1 MIRKRWWQLA
11 FCLIFFPVAAQGGM
25 AGDMDNFFDS
35 LGYTG
40 NVTKPHAYEGQAGG
54 FYTGGSLF
62 LRAPNRDVQFA
73 HVDPP
78 AWNIGC
84 GGINIFS
91 GGFAFV
97 NGKELIDLGKNIM
110 SQAAPYFFS
119 LALETYAPQID
130 NVMNRMRTIAQ
141 KFNANNLSTCEMAQD
156 LVGGLWPKHT
166 AAQRKICQD
175 VGMQNDI
182 FSNFVEA
189 RQGCG
194 QNASTYAGQVANT
207 PQGKKLITQNVNVVW
222 QQLQKQPFLSSDK
235 DLAAFFMSI
244 SGTVVFDAKGN
255 ATILPS
261 LLTQSQTISVL
272 LNGGKAKLY
281 HCNDTDKCL
290 NIDREDVSIAQNDAL
305 VPKVAQM
312 LASLQ
317 NKYETDTAASVTD
330 KSFLQKTS
338 YPALKLIEAALL
350 AHQSIDSTDLAT
362 LIAQDIVVQYL
373 NDILQTVTQSMTGTP
388 HYDSLAKITASISH
402 AQAIVNQLKTGINN
416 RLAAKQMEIN
426 ASLRTAQ
433 MVEGQLSSQLRRA
446 SGL

>member
-1 MIRKRWWQLA
+1 MMKRVIVCTFILSLS
-11 FCLIFFPVAAQGGM
+11 FVAMAQGGM
-25 AGDMDNFFDS
+25 SGDLDQFFDS

-40 NVTKPHAYEGQAGG
+40 NITGPHAYQGQAAG

-78 AWNIGC
+78 SWSTGC
-84 GGINIFS
+84 GGINIFT
-91 GGFAFV
+91 GGFSFIT
-97 NGKELIDLGKNIM
+97 GKQLIDLGKNVM
-110 SQAAPYFFS
+110 SQAPPYFFS

-141 KFNANNLSTCEMAQD
+141 KFNANNMSTCEMSQD
-156 LVGGLWPKHT
+156 LLGGIWPKHS
-166 AAQRKICQD
+166 AAQRKICED
-175 VGMQNDI
+175 VGMQNNI
-182 FSNFVEA
+182 FANFVEA

-194 QNASTYAGQVANT
+194 QLADTKSGDVANT
-207 PQGKKLITQNVNVVW
+207 PQGKKLITRNVNVVW
-222 QQLQKQPFLSSDK
+222 QQLLMQPFLSSDT
-235 DLAAFFMSI
+235 DLAAFFMSV

-255 ATILPS
+255 ASILPS

-281 HCNDTDKCL
+281 HCDDTQKCL
-290 NIDREDVSIAQNDAL
+290 NVTKADATIKKKDAL
-305 VPKVAQM
+305 VPKVATM

-317 NKYETDTAASVTD
+317 NKYQNDTAASKPD
-330 KSFLQKTS
+330 KNFLQKTS
-338 YPALKLIEAALL
+338 YPALKLIESALL

-373 NDILQTVTQSMTGTP
+373 NDILQTVTQSMTGTR
-388 HYDSLAKITASISH
+388 HNDALEKITASISR
-402 AQAIVNQLKTGINN
+402 AQRVVNQLKTGINN
-416 RLAAKQMEIN
+416 RLAAKQMEIT